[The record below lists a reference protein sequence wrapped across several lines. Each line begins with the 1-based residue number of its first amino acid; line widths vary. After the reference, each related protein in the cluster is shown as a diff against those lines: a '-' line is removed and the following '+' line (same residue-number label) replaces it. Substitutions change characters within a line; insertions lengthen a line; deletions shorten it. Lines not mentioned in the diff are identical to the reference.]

1 MRRSG
6 DFPLTI
12 RRGVRAGRTTL
23 VVHCRPRENAEG
35 VDVSSEEAR
44 VGLVVSKAVGGA
56 VVRNSVRRRLRGL
69 VMEMRDTLPHGVD
82 VVVRALPPAASAE
95 YLALGTDLRSALV
108 TVERRMGERVGGG
121 PR

>member
-23 VVHCRPRENAEG
+23 VVHCRPREVAEG
-35 VDVSSEEAR
+35 ADVSDEEAH
-44 VGLVVSKAVGGA
+44 VGFVVSKAVGGA

-69 VMEMRDTLPHGVD
+69 VMEMRDTLPPGVD

-95 YLALGTDLRSALV
+95 YLTLGSDLRSALG
-108 TVERRMGERVGGG
+108 TAERRLRERRAGGD
-121 PR
+121 R

>member
-1 MRRSG
+1 
-6 DFPLTI
+6 
-12 RRGVRAGRTTL
+12 
-23 VVHCRPRENAEG
+23 
-35 VDVSSEEAR
+35 
-44 VGLVVSKAVGGA
+44 
-56 VVRNSVRRRLRGL
+56 
-69 VMEMRDTLPHGVD
+69 MEMRDTLPHGVD